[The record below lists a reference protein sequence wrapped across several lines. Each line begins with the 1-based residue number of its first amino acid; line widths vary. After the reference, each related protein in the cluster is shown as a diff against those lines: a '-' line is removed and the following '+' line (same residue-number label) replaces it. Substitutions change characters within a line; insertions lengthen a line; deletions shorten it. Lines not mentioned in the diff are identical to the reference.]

1 MLKAVKANLAKNWPQ
16 YVKILS
22 VIGLFVFLN
31 WAYYK
36 MLSLVLDITWL
47 CTLAFLT
54 SWYLLIRKIVV

>member
-22 VIGLFVFLN
+22 VIGLFVFVN

-36 MLSLVLDITWL
+36 LLSLVLDITWL

>member
-22 VIGLFVFLN
+22 VIGLFVFVN